1 MVCSGKADGDN
12 VSEARQAADNPH
24 SAQSNRAAR
33 RKLPDRGP
41 AMEGLGPTLGARP
54 AW

>member
-1 MVCSGKADGDN
+1 VVCSGKADGDN
-12 VSEARQAADNPH
+12 LSEARHAADNPH
-24 SAQSNRAAR
+24 SAQSIRAAR

-41 AMEGLGPTLGARP
+41 AMIALGPTLEARP

>member
-12 VSEARQAADNPH
+12 VSEARLAADKPH
-24 SAQSNRAAR
+24 SAQSIRAGR
-33 RKLPDRGP
+33 RELPEQGAALD
-41 AMEGLGPTLGARP
+41 GLGPTLEARP